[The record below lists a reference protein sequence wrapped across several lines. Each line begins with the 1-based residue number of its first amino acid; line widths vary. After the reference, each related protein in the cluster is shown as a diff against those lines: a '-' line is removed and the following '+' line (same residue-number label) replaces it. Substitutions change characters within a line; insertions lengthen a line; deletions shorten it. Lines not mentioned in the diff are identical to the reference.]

1 MRGDMVVGI
10 GTIVL
15 RIPGNNSLKG
25 KRKVV
30 KGVISRLKNTFNVS
44 VAEVGANEN
53 HQRAEIGLAFVGN
66 DRRQIN
72 SKMDKALNFVE
83 GMHVAEIIDSEME
96 IMNL

>member
-1 MRGDMVVGI
+1 MVVGI
-10 GTIVL
+10 STIAL

-30 KGVISRLKNTFNVS
+30 KSIIARLRNTFNAS
-44 VAEVGANEN
+44 VAEVAANDN
-53 HQRAEIGLAFVGN
+53 HQRAEIGIAFVGN

-83 GMHVAEIIDSEME
+83 AMQVAEILDSEME
-96 IMNL
+96 IISL

>member
-1 MRGDMVVGI
+1 MVIGV

-15 RIPGNNSLKG
+15 RLPGNASLKG

-30 KGVISRLKNTFNVS
+30 KSVVARLKNTFNAS
-44 VAEVGANEN
+44 VAEVGANDN

-72 SKMDKALNFVE
+72 SKLDKALNFVE
-83 GMHVAEIIDSEME
+83 GMEVAEIIDSEME
-96 IMNL
+96 IISL

>member
-1 MRGDMVVGI
+1 MVVGI

-15 RIPGNNSLKG
+15 RIPGNTSLKG

-44 VAEVGANEN
+44 VAEVGANDN

-66 DRRQIN
+66 DRRRIN
-72 SKMDKALNFVE
+72 SKWDKALNFVE
-83 GMHVAEIIDSEME
+83 AMQVAEMIDSEVE
-96 IMNL
+96 IINV

>member
-1 MRGDMVVGI
+1 MVVGI

-15 RIPGNNSLKG
+15 RLPGNNSLKG

-44 VAEVGANEN
+44 AAEVGANDN

-83 GMHVAEIIDSEME
+83 SMHVAEIIDSEME